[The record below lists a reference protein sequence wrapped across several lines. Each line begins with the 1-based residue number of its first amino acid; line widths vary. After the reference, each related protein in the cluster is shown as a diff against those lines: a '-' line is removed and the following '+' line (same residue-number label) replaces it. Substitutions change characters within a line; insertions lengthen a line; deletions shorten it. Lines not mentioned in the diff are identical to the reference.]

1 MAALGWSHDLKNMVH
16 VFYSKMPLELDRH
29 LSINRNK
36 NMSYRKT
43 QNVLESENQEH
54 KRQLESE
61 RWRAHAAA
69 EKARDMIKVAN

>member
-1 MAALGWSHDLKNMVH
+1 
-16 VFYSKMPLELDRH
+16 
-29 LSINRNK
+29 
-36 NMSYRKT
+36 MSYRKT

-69 EKARDMIKVAN
+69 EKARDMIKVTN

>member
-1 MAALGWSHDLKNMVH
+1 
-16 VFYSKMPLELDRH
+16 
-29 LSINRNK
+29 
-36 NMSYRKT
+36 MSCRKT

-61 RWRAHAAA
+61 QWRAHAAA

>member
-1 MAALGWSHDLKNMVH
+1 MAALGWSHDLKYMVH
-16 VFYSKMPLELDRH
+16 VFYCELDRH